1 MFKNYIKVA
10 IRNLLKFKAFSV
22 LNILGLAVGMTCTIL
37 LVLFIQH
44 ELSYDDYHENAD
56 RIYRVAASYKLG
68 GRSYE
73 IATTPAP
80 LAKTLLEEFPE
91 VEKTVRFRR
100 RGGNVIEYKNNVFKE
115 SETIYA
121 DNSVFDIFSI
131 NLLEGNKETVLI
143 KPNTVAISQKA
154 ASKYFGKEDPI
165 GKIIRVGDQKNF
177 EVTGIF
183 ENIPINTHF
192 TFDFILSIETI
203 DESRELSWL
212 GNNFNTY
219 IVLNENSNV
228 NNVES
233 KFLPLLKKYL
243 GPEIQAA
250 MGLNWEELIEKGGN
264 AAFYLQAV
272 KDIHLHSKLDSEL
285 GTNSDIKY
293 VYIFSLIAIF
303 ILVIAAINYIN
314 ISTARA
320 TSRSK
325 EVGIRKVLGSS
336 RKELI
341 SQFLAESF
349 ITTLVSLLV
358 SVGMLEIAMPF
369 FNQLT
374 GQTISL
380 QYIQNPILLILA
392 VAIVLFIGFLAGSYP
407 AFVLSEFSPA
417 GILREKKYSSK
428 RFFRSGLVVFQFTT
442 SIIMIIATLVVID
455 QLNYIQNK
463 KLGFDKEHVLILT
476 DAYLLGDQLKVF
488 KNDFLKNEKVMSA
501 TVSGFLPVDSDH
513 NDTATFPEGKPDEL
527 VAINN
532 WSVDYDYV
540 KTMKFE
546 LIEGRDFSEEFGT
559 DDESIIV
566 NESTVKLYGL
576 VDPIGKRLSRFIN
589 QQGDFKT
596 YNIIGVI
603 KDFHFETFRTN
614 IEPVMM
620 YIGNNKGLIS
630 FRTTGENLPQLID
643 QLGILWKKFVP
654 NQPFA
659 YSFLD
664 ERFNLMYSAEQKT
677 KDIFSVFASLTIFIG
692 CLGLFSLAAFTA
704 EQKTKEIGIRKVM
717 GSSIFGIVYL
727 LSGEFLKLVLISFI
741 IAAPISYYFMEKWLT
756 DFAYRTNISAY
767 IFISAG
773 FFVLLI
779 TILTVSYQA
788 IKAALA
794 NPVDSLRNE

>member
-10 IRNLLKFKAFSV
+10 VRNLLRYKVYSII
-22 LNILGLAVGMTCTIL
+22 NIFGLALGITCTIL
-37 LVLFIQH
+37 LALFIQH
-44 ELSYDDYHENAD
+44 ELSYDNYHENAD

-68 GRSYE
+68 GQNYE
-73 IATTPAP
+73 LASTPAP

-121 DNSVFDIFSI
+121 DNSVFDIFHI
-131 NLLEGNKETVLI
+131 NLLKGNKKEILVE
-143 KPNTVAISQKA
+143 PNTVAISQKA
-154 ASKYFGKEDPI
+154 ALKYFGKEDPI

-177 EVTGIF
+177 EVTGLF
-183 ENIPINTHF
+183 ENILINTHF
-192 TFDFILSIETI
+192 TFDFILSLESL
-203 DESRELSWL
+203 DESRGL
-212 GNNFNTY
+212 GWFSNNFNTY
-219 IVLNENSNV
+219 IVLKENTSADKINT
-228 NNVES
+228 
-233 KFLPLLKKYL
+233 KFSPLIKKYL

-250 MGLNWEELIEKGGN
+250 MGLTFEELEQKGGG
-264 AAFYLQAV
+264 ATFYLQAV
-272 KDIHLHSKLDSEL
+272 KEIHLHSQLDSEL

-303 ILVIAAINYIN
+303 ILVIASINYIN

-349 ITTLVSLLV
+349 ITSLISLLV
-358 SVGMLEIAMPF
+358 SVGLLEIAMPF

-374 GQTISL
+374 GQTLSL
-380 QYIQNPILLILA
+380 QYLQNPTLVISLL
-392 VAIVLFIGFLAGSYP
+392 AITLFIGLLAGSYP
-407 AFVLSEFSPA
+407 AFVLSEFSPV
-417 GILREKKYSSK
+417 GIFRIKSYSSK
-428 RFFRSGLVVFQFTT
+428 KFFRSGLVIFQFTT

-463 KLGFDKEHVLILT
+463 NLGFNKEHVLILT
-476 DAYLLGDQLKVF
+476 DAYLLGDQIDTF
-488 KNDFLKNEKVMSA
+488 KNEFLNNKEVLNASV
-501 TVSGFLPVDSDH
+501 TGFLPVDSDH
-513 NDTATFPEGKPDEL
+513 NDTAVFPESKPDEL
-527 VAINN
+527 VSINN

-540 KTMKFE
+540 KTMKLE
-546 LIEGRDFSEEFGT
+546 IIMGRDFSEEYGT

-566 NESTVKLYGL
+566 NESTVKLYGFEN
-576 VDPIGKRLSRFIN
+576 PIGMRLSRFIN
-589 QQGDFKT
+589 NQGDTKT
-596 YNIIGVI
+596 YNIVGVI

-614 IEPVMM
+614 IEPLIM
-620 YIGNNKGLIS
+620 YLGNNEGLIS
-630 FRTTGENLPQLID
+630 FRTTGEDVSQVIEELRL
-643 QLGILWKKFVP
+643 LWEKFVP

-677 KDIFSVFASLTIFIG
+677 EDIFSVFASLAIFLG
-692 CLGLFSLAAFTA
+692 CLGLFSLTAFTA
-704 EQKTKEIGIRKVM
+704 EQKTKEIGIRKVL

-727 LSGEFLKLVLISFI
+727 LSGEFLKLILVSYI
-741 IAAPISYYFMEKWLT
+741 IAVPISYYFMNKWLM

-767 IFISAG
+767 ILISAG
-773 FFVLLI
+773 LFALTL
-779 TILTVSYQA
+779 TIITVSYQA
-788 IKAALA
+788 IKAAMA
-794 NPVDSLRNE
+794 NPVDSLRSE